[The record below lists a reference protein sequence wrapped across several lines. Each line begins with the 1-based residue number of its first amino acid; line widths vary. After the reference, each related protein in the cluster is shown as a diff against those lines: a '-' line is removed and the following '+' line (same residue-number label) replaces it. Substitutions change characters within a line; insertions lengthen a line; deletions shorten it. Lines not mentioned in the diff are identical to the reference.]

1 MNTHN
6 SWTMPTVLVVDD
18 EPLLRMAATDAL
30 EEAGCRVFEAANA
43 DEAIQVMESG
53 ERVDLLVTDIQMPG
67 SMSGLGLTRT
77 IRSRW
82 PDVQVMVTSG
92 AIRPRAH
99 ELPADVRFLSKPFP
113 AWKLADAA
121 QRLAH

>member
-1 MNTHN
+1 MNKHN

-18 EPLLRMAATDAL
+18 EPLLRLNATDAL
-30 EEAGCRVFEAANA
+30 EEAGCRVIEAANA
-43 DEAIQVMESG
+43 DEAIEVMESG
-53 ERVDLLVTDIQMPG
+53 EHVDLLVTDIRMPG
-67 SMSGLGLTRT
+67 SMSGLGLTRA

-82 PDVQVMVTSG
+82 PEVKVMVTSG
-92 AIRPRAH
+92 AVRPRAH
-99 ELPADVRFLSKPFP
+99 ELPEEVRFLSKPYP